1 MRRHADIQVL
11 FYSAQEIRKIQHG
24 HAVWMDDLHGFLHW
38 LGIKCNLIVIEVKVT
53 HMCIDFMTNNTE
65 THEQTKGSRSF
76 SCHCRRD
83 VPCPSVSGP
92 NVVPSYQ
99 MQQQVKQNQFSI
111 GCSGYA
117 GRSCRSSGMQLSC
130 DPGLKQPEVRLTHDM
145 RLWRRAVICP
155 ALTVQ
160 LKRKNLQNAALRG
173 EPLYS
178 LLNLKR
184 T

>member
-24 HAVWMDDLHGFLHW
+24 HAVWMDGLHCFLHW
-38 LGIKCNLIVIEVKVT
+38 LVIKCNLIVIEVKVT
-53 HMCIDFMTNNTE
+53 HMCLDFYHISWQIIQKPMNTQKVLVLFHATVDE
-65 THEQTKGSRSF
+65 MSRVLQWVALMWFLAIKCSSKSNKINF
-76 SCHCRRD
+76 R
-83 VPCPSVSGP
+83 
-92 NVVPSYQ
+92 
-99 MQQQVKQNQFSI
+99 
-111 GCSGYA
+111 GCA

-130 DPGLKQPEVRLTHDM
+130 DPGLKQPQVRLTHDM

-160 LKRKNLQNAALRG
+160 LKRKNLQNASLRG